1 MLAGSFFVQVPMADA
16 YNFENRLTL
25 VGSITEPVT
34 LNELKLYC
42 GIDTGFTVDD
52 DLLTAAI
59 SAGREFVE
67 GETGRQLPAATYDLT
82 LDSFPKMLYLPRSP
96 VATVTSI
103 KYQDTDDAQQ
113 TLATSVYATDL
124 IDPERVSRIVLKTG
138 EAWPAIYDRI
148 NAVVVRFTCGYA
160 TVPAQLLAAMKQYA
174 KELYDF
180 GEPDV
185 EKLKIWLAPYRV
197 HRW

>member
-1 MLAGSFFVQVPMADA
+1 MADA

-34 LNELKLYC
+34 STELKLYC
-42 GIDTGFTVDD
+42 GIDASYTTDD
-52 DLLTAAI
+52 DLLDAAI
-59 SAGREFVE
+59 TAGREFVE
-67 GETGRQLPAATYDLT
+67 NETGRQLPAATYDLT
-82 LDSFPKMLYLPRSP
+82 LDAFPKMLYLPRAP

-103 KYQDTDDAQQ
+103 KYQDGDDAEQ
-113 TLATSVYATDL
+113 TLATTVYETDL
-124 IDPERVSRIVLKTG
+124 VDPERVSRIVLKTG
-138 EAWPAIYDRI
+138 QQWPTTYSRL

-160 TVPAQLLAAMKQYA
+160 TVPATLLATVKQYA

-185 EKLKIWLAPYRV
+185 EKLRIWLAPWRV
-197 HRW
+197 HKW